1 MAHPGDPQSH
11 HSDAPDGTAD
21 VILRRQGRIG
31 RITLNRPRAL
41 NALTVPMIQAI
52 QDALER
58 WQDDPAVHAI
68 VIEGAG
74 GRAFCAGGDI
84 RAIRDMAADGDH
96 AEVEAFFVAEYGL
109 NLAIARCLKPWVS
122 LIDGVCMGGGI
133 GLSIHGSARVA
144 TEAAVFAMPEAGI
157 GLFPDVGATHAL
169 ARLRP
174 GVGMYMG
181 LTGARLGGADALWA
195 GIATHYTSRETLA
208 ELADEMA
215 EEGVAVL
222 GSATVP
228 TTDALLP
235 YAAGHIR
242 AFEAEGVDAIVAALE
257 ADGSDWAEEALQ
269 GLLAMSPTS
278 VLWSYEMLRRGAGR
292 TLEACL
298 QAELA
303 LMLRATRGP
312 DFLEGVRAMVVDKD
326 RQPRWSPASLAAV
339 DRAAVDA
346 MVP

>member
-1 MAHPGDPQSH
+1 MLHP
-11 HSDAPDGTAD
+11 DAPHPHRPESIEGTSD
-21 VILRRQGRIG
+21 VVLRRQGRIG
-31 RITLNRPRAL
+31 RVTLNRPRAL
-41 NALTVPMIQAI
+41 NALTVPMIRAI
-52 QDALER
+52 HGALER

-68 VIEGAG
+68 VVEGAG

-84 RAIRDMAADGDH
+84 RAIRDMAAAGDH
-96 AEVEAFFVAEYGL
+96 AGVEAFFVAEYGL
-109 NLAIARCLKPWVS
+109 NLAISRCKKPWVS
-122 LIDGVCMGGGI
+122 LVDGVCMGGGI
-133 GLSIHGSARVA
+133 GLAVHGAARVA

-169 ARLRP
+169 PRLRP

-195 GIATHYTSRETLA
+195 GIATHYTSRESLA

-215 EEGVAVL
+215 EDGMAVL

-235 YAAGHIR
+235 YAAGHLR
-242 AFEAEGVDAIVAALE
+242 AFEADGVDAIVTALE

-269 GLLAMSPTS
+269 GLRALSPTS
-278 VLWSYEMLRRGAGR
+278 VIWSYEMLRRGAGR

-298 QAELA
+298 HAELA
-303 LMLRATRGP
+303 LMLRATRAP

-326 RQPRWSPASLAAV
+326 RQPRWLPASLADV
-339 DRAAVDA
+339 DRTAVEA